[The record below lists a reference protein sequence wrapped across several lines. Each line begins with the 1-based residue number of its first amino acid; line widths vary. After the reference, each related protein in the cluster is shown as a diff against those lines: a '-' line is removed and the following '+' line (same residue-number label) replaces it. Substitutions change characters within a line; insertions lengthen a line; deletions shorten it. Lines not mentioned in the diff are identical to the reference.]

1 MVCTSTSEGVPRL
14 LKRNERVKL
23 CKDKVVTH
31 GGVPS
36 SAIDQDEG
44 NDQHHH
50 QQHEEVGV
58 PRDGVAF
65 SPLMVVA
72 LWMSILIAASP
83 LAALAFSLAALVA
96 GSRRSAL
103 VGLLCSTRIASGL
116 CGEAEAEH
124 FLPPSVR
131 VVEHHVHIE
140 GVGDLVRHLHS
151 QVVLVGVWIGT
162 SKLIL
167 DQLRFLGHLV
177 IEVDLEVGAG
187 EDCDVGSSMAPVQ
200 VDSVPEPGLDS
211 DVACQLNL
219 KLSHSF

>member
-1 MVCTSTSEGVPRL
+1 MVYTSTSEGVPRL

-23 CKDKVVTH
+23 CKDKVVTY

-103 VGLLCSTRIASGL
+103 VGLLCSTCHLQKLAAVSLAHGL
-116 CGEAEAEH
+116 AAVLGRAHRSC
-124 FLPPSVR
+124 LVT
-131 VVEHHVHIE
+131 HVP
-140 GVGDLVRHLHS
+140 R
-151 QVVLVGVWIGT
+151 Q
-162 SKLIL
+162 
-167 DQLRFLGHLV
+167 R
-177 IEVDLEVGAG
+177 
-187 EDCDVGSSMAPVQ
+187 
-200 VDSVPEPGLDS
+200 
-211 DVACQLNL
+211 
-219 KLSHSF
+219 